1 MLATRLTA
9 WLRPALTMAA
19 TAAMLALTACG
30 GGSGAPNNPY
40 EPPPVVP
47 GPLTVVPGTATAFA
61 GTPLV
66 LSIGGG
72 TPPYSAFSSNPA
84 VLPVPQAVNGSTLTL
99 LATNVTTAQAVTV
112 TIRDSAGST
121 TAAEVT
127 VSPSSLLPT
136 SVTVTG
142 NPNCAATGGTLCSGQ
157 NGTASVSLTGP
168 AGSPLPG
175 RQVRFDVVQGDFTFV
190 STNPGQPLV
199 STLTVVS
206 DQNGFAVVTLQ
217 APSTA
222 LTQVATIRATDVTT
236 GQYINSNFTIV
247 AFKDGSAVLSVSP
260 AEVTVP
266 GLPASPAQ
274 CPIGVPVTYFV
285 YGGTPPY
292 RVTVNLPTQVTI
304 FGSLIPDS
312 GGSFTA
318 VTSGCV
324 SAIFTITDA
333 SNRFINATLTSV
345 LGPDS
350 GGGGSSTSGN
360 CGSFSPPN
368 AACPTISPSTLSLTA
383 CTGTG
388 SSASAT
394 ISGGTGPFAVGS
406 ITPSGSVDA
415 TISGTT
421 LTVTRIAPSSA
432 SQSVATVRVNA
443 GSFYREVTVNVT
455 PVSCP

>member
-1 MLATRLTA
+1 MLATRLNA

-40 EPPPVVP
+40 EPPPVTP
-47 GPLTVVPGTATAFA
+47 GPLTVVPVAATAFA
-61 GTPLV
+61 GNPLV

-84 VLPVPQAVNGSTLTL
+84 VLPVPQAVNGSTLPL
-99 LATNVTTAQAVTV
+99 LANNLDTAQVVTV

-121 TAAEVT
+121 AASEVT
-127 VSPSSLLPT
+127 VRPSSLLPT
-136 SVTVTG
+136 AITVTG
-142 NPNCAATGGTLCSGQ
+142 NPNCAASGGTLCSGQ

-190 STNPGQPLV
+190 SANPGQPLV
-199 STLTVVS
+199 GTLTVVS

-292 RVTVNLPTQVTI
+292 RVTVNLPTQVTL
-304 FGSLIPDS
+304 FGSPIPQT

-318 VTSGCV
+318 TTNGCV
-324 SAIFTITDA
+324 TAIFTITDA

-350 GGGGSSTSGN
+350 GGGGGGSTSGN

-368 AACPTISPSTLSLTA
+368 PACPTITSTISLTA
-383 CTGTG
+383 CTGSG

-394 ISGGTGPFAVGS
+394 IFGGTGPFTVGS
-406 ITPSGSVDA
+406 ITPSGIVDA
-415 TISGTT
+415 SISGTT
-421 LTVTRIAPSSA
+421 LTVTRTTPSSA
-432 SQSVATVRVNA
+432 TGPVTLRVNA
-443 GSFYREVTVNVT
+443 GSYYREVTVNAT
-455 PVSCP
+455 PANCP

>member
-9 WLRPALTMAA
+9 WLRPALTVAA

-47 GPLTVVPGTATAFA
+47 GPLTVVPGVVTAFA
-61 GTPLV
+61 GTPVV

-84 VLPVPQAVNGSTLTL
+84 ALPVAQAVNGSTLTL

-112 TIRDSAGST
+112 TIRDSAGNT

-168 AGSPLPG
+168 AGTPLPG
-175 RQVRFDVVQGDFTFV
+175 RQVRFDVIQGDFTFV

-199 STLTVVS
+199 GTLTVVS

-266 GLPASPAQ
+266 GLPATPAQ

-304 FGSLIPDS
+304 FGALIPQT

-324 SAIFTITDA
+324 AAIFTITDA

-345 LGPDS
+345 LGPDGGT
-350 GGGGSSTSGN
+350 GGGSTSGN
-360 CGSFSPPN
+360 CSSFSPPN
-368 AACPTISPSTLSLTA
+368 AACPSIASPISLTA

-388 SSASAT
+388 SSAST
-394 ISGGTGPFAVGS
+394 SITGGTGPFTVGS
-406 ITPSGSVDA
+406 ITPSGIVDA

-421 LTVTRIAPSSA
+421 LTVTRTVPSSGTE
-432 SQSVATVRVNA
+432 ATVRVNA
-443 GSFYREVTVNVT
+443 GSFYREVLVNVT
-455 PVSCP
+455 PANCP